1 MDPKRRRET
10 GNGERRAAPYV
21 PGYQAGGAG
30 ESRAATWP
38 ASCAAQSRWRE
49 HAIRLQEQPHQVLRV
64 PFHQL
69 HAGLLRHHQDIEWE
83 LNLGENRTL
92 TVSSRARPRQQG
104 NGEDGAGGESQR
116 QRGVGEREDRSLAAS
131 RSRARRRPAGAE
143 RAPAVERRAR
153 GASGTG

>member
-21 PGYQAGGAG
+21 PAYQAGGAG
-30 ESRAATWP
+30 VSRAATWP
-38 ASCAAQSRWRE
+38 ASCAAQSRRRE

-64 PFHQL
+64 PVHQL

-83 LNLGENRTL
+83 LNLGKKSDLDRELEGSATAAGKR
-92 TVSSRARPRQQG
+92 G
-104 NGEDGAGGESQR
+104 GWCGGESQR
-116 QRGVGEREDRSLAAS
+116 QRGVGEREDRS

-143 RAPAVERRAR
+143 RAPAGERRAR
-153 GASGTG
+153 